1 MNRPRGLAVFAV
13 HLDRRWSRIGPV
25 SLTTVYLALGSNQG
39 DRRALLDAAVQ
50 SLIEHG
56 VVISARSS
64 IYETEAVADHPQPPY
79 LNQVVCAR
87 TRLSPKA
94 LLATC
99 LDIEK
104 AHGRTRDPARPKAA
118 RTLDI
123 DILLYGDR
131 VIRDPALT
139 VPHAAMSERGFV
151 RIPLAEI
158 AAPGLRHPVTRQR
171 LDRAPSDP
179 SVHLLAHDG
188 H

>member
-1 MNRPRGLAVFAV
+1 M
-13 HLDRRWSRIGPV
+13 

-39 DRRALLDAAVQ
+39 DRRAYLEAGVQALLD
-50 SLIEHG
+50 SGLI
-56 VVISARSS
+56 ISARSS
-64 IYETEAVADHPQPPY
+64 IYETDAVADHPQPPY
-79 LNQVVCAR
+79 LNQVICAR
-87 TRLSPKA
+87 TTLSPKA
-94 LLATC
+94 LLAAC
-99 LDIEK
+99 LTIE
-104 AHGRTRDPARPKAA
+104 AAQGRTRDPAQPKAA

-131 VIRDPALT
+131 VIRGPTLT
-139 VPHAAMSERGFV
+139 IPHPAMSERGFV

-179 SVHLLAHDG
+179 TVRLAAHDG